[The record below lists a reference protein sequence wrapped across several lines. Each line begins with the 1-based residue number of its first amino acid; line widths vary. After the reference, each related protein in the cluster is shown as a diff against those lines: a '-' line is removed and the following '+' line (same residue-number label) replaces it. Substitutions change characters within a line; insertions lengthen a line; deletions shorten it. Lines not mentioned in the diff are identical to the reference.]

1 MTCSHTGR
9 DSHRDAGGM
18 VCRIEGLRKQQRLDR
33 RKKDQTEKRP
43 GVDKDQDGPEGDQS
57 DRE

>member
-1 MTCSHTGR
+1 
-9 DSHRDAGGM
+9 M